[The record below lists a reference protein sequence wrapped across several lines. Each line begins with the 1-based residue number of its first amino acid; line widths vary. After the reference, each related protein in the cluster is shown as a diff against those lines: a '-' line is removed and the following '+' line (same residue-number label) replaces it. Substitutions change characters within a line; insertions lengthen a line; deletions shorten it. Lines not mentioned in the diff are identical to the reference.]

1 MGLSA
6 AEDRAVDFSRAEQCG
21 VLVTSIALV
30 LLTIPLARC
39 AGMAGA
45 AALESIAGWRSVR
58 PRWLPGASR
67 VAGPLTTS
75 SIRWV
80 ISPAGD
86 IRPR

>member
-45 AALESIAGWRSVR
+45 AALESIAGLAFGATSVAAWCF
-58 PRWLPGASR
+58 PGRWALDH
-67 VAGPLTTS
+67 LFH
-75 SIRWV
+75 
-80 ISPAGD
+80 
-86 IRPR
+86 